1 MTEEGKKYAGLIV
14 LGVLIFIV
22 FLLITG
28 VKFSEIYGIFIYSR
42 KEYYI
47 LAIIADI
54 GFMGF
59 YATAWYFLVKIVL
72 KKIRY
77 RDAVIATL
85 IGWFGDMVIP
95 AAFITGELIRL
106 YYLKRIYGLE
116 FSKGI
121 ATVIVHRLLSAV
133 AFVSYITLGAL
144 YIFLKY
150 QKISRDIFIQ
160 VAFFAFLG
168 ILVALFGLL
177 IILKIELFEKW
188 GIKFFD
194 YVSKNLRKFKL
205 ERYRKHI
212 EDGLYSFRL
221 SVDLIKEN
229 SINVAIG
236 FLFLMTQWTCGILVP
251 YIFFMSVK
259 HPVSFWIL
267 ALAFPIYGVIDNM
280 PIGIPVMAGIFE
292 TFMVSTFILL
302 GISKEIAVA
311 VTLLTRSIL
320 VVFEAIFTGA
330 ITFIYAPKIFGEIEI
345 KTVKQKLMEIRTSII
360 EKDRR

>member
-1 MTEEGKKYAGLIV
+1 MTDEGKKYAGLIA
-14 LGVLIFIV
+14 LGVLIFIA

-28 VKFSEIYGIFIYSR
+28 VKFGEICGIFIYSK
-42 KEYYI
+42 KEYYM
-47 LAIIADI
+47 LAIVADM

-72 KKIRY
+72 KKMKY
-77 RDAVIATL
+77 KDAVIATL

-106 YYLKRIYGLE
+106 YYLKKVYGLE

-121 ATVIVHRLLSAV
+121 ATVIVHRFLSAV

-144 YIFLKY
+144 YLFLKH
-150 QKISRDIFIQ
+150 QKISKDIFIQ
-160 VAFFAFLG
+160 IAFFAFLG
-168 ILVALFGLL
+168 ILVVLFGLL

-194 YVSKNLRKFKL
+194 HISRNLRRFKL
-205 ERYRKHI
+205 ERYRRHI
-212 EDGLYSFRL
+212 EDGLSSFRL
-221 SVDLIKEN
+221 SVDLIREN

-236 FLFLMTQWTCGILVP
+236 FLFLMIQWTCGILVP
-251 YIFFMSVK
+251 YIFFISVE
-259 HPVSFWIL
+259 HPVSFWVL

-320 VVFEAIFTGA
+320 VVFEAIFAGTV
-330 ITFIYAPKIFGEIEI
+330 TFVYAPKIFGEIEI
-345 KTVKQKLMEIRTSII
+345 RSVKQKLMEIRSNII
-360 EKDRR
+360 ENK